1 MNMGRLV
8 SFVTVEIDSLRPA
21 SQDCRHLDRAMLC
34 QLRQDGLCAPLTLAI
49 TRPQSEIDEEVI
61 FTPAAQV
68 HGVVS

>member
-1 MNMGRLV
+1 
-8 SFVTVEIDSLRPA
+8 
-21 SQDCRHLDRAMLC
+21 MLC

-61 FTPAAQV
+61 LTPAAQV